1 MLSFNLFGIPIRILP
16 WFWVTMALIGG
27 GIGANDSLSI
37 LLVLVFI
44 LAGLISILVHELGHA
59 LTVRKFGLP
68 TAITLQAFGG
78 YASFPAGKLSRKQS
92 FLVTAAGPALQLTL
106 GISLL
111 IIRKFVPVPPESLL
125 NALFY
130 DLIAISIIWAILN
143 CLPVYPMDGGQM
155 MAAVLGPKRAHF
167 VHLISA
173 IAAVTIGVASYFYLN
188 SFLLPI
194 FMAMFAW
201 QNWQSFQ
208 ARTSNP

>member
-1 MLSFNLFGIPIRILP
+1 MLSFNLFGIPVRILP
-16 WFWVTMALIGG
+16 WFWITMALIGG
-27 GIGANDSLSI
+27 GLRANDSLSI

-78 YASFPAGKLSRKQS
+78 YASFPAGQLNRKQS
-92 FLVTAAGPALQLTL
+92 FLVTAAGPALQLAL
-106 GISLL
+106 GLGLL
-111 IIRKFVPVPPESLL
+111 IVYRLVPIPAESLL
-125 NALFY
+125 KALLF
-130 DLIAISIIWAILN
+130 DLISISIIWAVLN

-155 MAAVLGPKRAHF
+155 MAAVLGPQRAHF

-173 IAAVTIGVASYFYLN
+173 TAALLIGLAAYFWLN
-188 SFLLPI
+188 SILLPL
-194 FMAMFAW
+194 FMAFFAW

-208 ARTSNP
+208 ARTSKP